1 LRDRLIPLSSTDQY
15 DRTRDDYAVPRFPCP
30 CCGFLTL
37 DEAPPGTF
45 HICEVCWWEDDPVQY
60 ADPTYRGGANTPSLS
75 EARENFRLIRAS
87 DPRLTRRV
95 RPPRPDELPP
105 DRPE

>member
-1 LRDRLIPLSSTDQY
+1 
-15 DRTRDDYAVPRFPCP
+15 VGRFACP

-45 HICEVCWWEDDPVQY
+45 DMCEVCWWEDDPVQF
-60 ADPTYRGGANTPSLS
+60 ADPTYRGGANTPSLN

-87 DPRLTRRV
+87 DPRFARSV
-95 RPPRPDELPP
+95 RPPRADELPP
-105 DRPE
+105 SALSSTDQ